1 MIRKL
6 DSPPSSTGTPD
17 ERGAVVIGA
26 SAGAVEAL
34 LAILPHLPRD
44 FPQPILVVVHLPPD
58 RPSKLPDLIASRCRL
73 RVKEAEDKEPISAS
87 TVYFAPPNYHLLV
100 EPDYRMALSN
110 EEPVLWSRP
119 AIDVLFESA
128 ADVYGSS
135 LTAVVLSGANHDGAA
150 GLRKVCDAGGR
161 ALVQKPGIAV
171 ARAMPDAALHRCPE
185 AIPLDFAGI
194 LRALNSNFSPQSS
207 EFFQ

>member
-1 MIRKL
+1 MNGMPDRP
-6 DSPPSSTGTPD
+6 PPSSAPPD
-17 ERGAVVIGA
+17 DCSAVVIGA

-34 LAILPHLPRD
+34 LAILPHLPPD
-44 FPQPILVVVHLPPD
+44 FPQPVLVVVHLPPD
-58 RPSKLPDLIASRCRL
+58 RPGTLPGLLASRCRM
-73 RVKEAEDKEPISAS
+73 RVKEAEDKEPLSAS

-100 EPDYRMALSN
+100 EPDFRIALSN

-119 AIDVLFESA
+119 AIDLLFESA
-128 ADVYGSS
+128 ADVYGSG

-161 ALVQKPGIAV
+161 ALVQKPDTAV
-171 ARAMPDAALHRCPE
+171 ARAMPDAALRRCPE

-194 LRALNSNFSPQSS
+194 LRALNSTFSPHSS
-207 EFFQ
+207 DISP